1 MIINTGP
8 EVVGLANYSQSLW
21 KKGICIHTSGLRVGC
36 RVSELILTGHPLS
49 LSSSMISKDQFEK
62 KKNDMLDPEPWVLVY
77 LTVSNCLRLMGF

>member
-8 EVVGLANYSQSLW
+8 EGVDLAHYSQSLW
-21 KKGICIHTSGLRVGC
+21 KKGICIHMSGLRVGGVSC

-62 KKNDMLDPEPWVLVY
+62 KKNDMLDPEPWVLV
-77 LTVSNCLRLMGF
+77 